1 MVGPYRIEACPV
13 PFIGRKPQRNREVAT
28 KAANDIRSFRFATIA
43 DAVECYLPE
52 LTGPMGRNYNPEDRR
67 KDLATYVYEDLKTGP
82 KSLHVFWAISEFT
95 KRRNRQ
101 FKAKR
106 KAELIDRILS
116 K

>member
-1 MVGPYRIEACPV
+1 
-13 PFIGRKPQRNREVAT
+13 
-28 KAANDIRSFRFATIA
+28 
-43 DAVECYLPE
+43 
-52 LTGPMGRNYNPEDRR
+52 MGRNYNPEDRR